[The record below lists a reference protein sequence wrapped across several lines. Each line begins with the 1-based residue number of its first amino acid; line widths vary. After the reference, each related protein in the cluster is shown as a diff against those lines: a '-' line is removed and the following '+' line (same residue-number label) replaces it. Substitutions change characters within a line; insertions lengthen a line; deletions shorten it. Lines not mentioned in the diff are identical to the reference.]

1 MIKIMLHVEGFSIL
15 ALSLYLYGYHDFS
28 WIFFFILLFAPD
40 LSILGYLI
48 DNKVGAI
55 VYNVFHTYTTVIF
68 VLFLSFLLINETILA
83 VGLIWAAHIGMD
95 RMVGYGLK
103 YTNTFKET
111 HLNRV

>member
-1 MIKIMLHVEGFSIL
+1 MESSRSTDHSSFKVSESFSVFQI
-15 ALSLYLYGYHDFS
+15 YVRNNWD
-28 WIFFFILLFAPD
+28 
-40 LSILGYLI
+40 
-48 DNKVGAI
+48 
-55 VYNVFHTYTTVIF
+55 NVFHTYTTVIF

>member
-15 ALSLYLYGYHDFS
+15 ALSLYSYGYHDFS

-40 LSILGYLI
+40 LSMLGYLI

-95 RMVGYGLK
+95 RIVGYGLK